1 MALSGL
7 ATNMCTCN
15 QTAHNQSRKYSLMKP
30 ILLVVAST
38 AVAISLSAIRT
49 SNACDKS
56 PDAGKPTKT
65 ADATKPAPAKP
76 APAPAKPAPAPAPPA
91 PVVVAAPAPIAIEV
105 TSQGFS
111 PNKITV
117 KKGVPVTFVFTRTS
131 DKTCA
136 KEVVIAVGD
145 GTTIERAL
153 PLKQKV
159 EVAMTFA
166 KSGELSYACKM
177 DMVTGTISVQ

>member
-1 MALSGL
+1 
-7 ATNMCTCN
+7 
-15 QTAHNQSRKYSLMKP
+15 MKP

-38 AVAISLSAIRT
+38 VVAISLSVVGT

-56 PDAGKPTKT
+56 VDAGKPAKT
-65 ADATKPAPAKP
+65 ADATK
-76 APAPAKPAPAPAPPA
+76 PAPAKPAPAPAPPA
-91 PVVVAAPAPIAIEV
+91 PVVVAAPTPIAIEV

-111 PNKITV
+111 TNKITV
-117 KKGVPVTFVFTRTS
+117 KKGVPVTFAFTRTS

-159 EVAMTFA
+159 EIAMTFA

-177 DMVTGTISVQ
+177 DMVTGTIYVQ

>member
-1 MALSGL
+1 
-7 ATNMCTCN
+7 
-15 QTAHNQSRKYSLMKP
+15 MKP
-30 ILLVVAST
+30 ILLLVAST
-38 AVAISLSAIRT
+38 AVAISFAAVRT

-56 PDAGKPTKT
+56 ADAGKPTKT
-65 ADATKPAPAKP
+65 ADATKPAPA
-76 APAPAKPAPAPAPPA
+76 PAKPAPAPAPAPA
-91 PVVVAAPAPIAIEV
+91 PPVVVAPTTIAIEV
-105 TSQGFS
+105 TSRGFS

-159 EVAMTFA
+159 EIAMTFA
-166 KSGELSYACKM
+166 KSGELAYACKM

>member
-1 MALSGL
+1 
-7 ATNMCTCN
+7 
-15 QTAHNQSRKYSLMKP
+15 MKP

-38 AVAISLSAIRT
+38 VVAISLSVVRT

-56 PDAGKPTKT
+56 SDAGKPAKT
-65 ADATKPAPAKP
+65 ADATK
-76 APAPAKPAPAPAPPA
+76 PAPAKPAPAPAPPA

-159 EVAMTFA
+159 EIAMTFA